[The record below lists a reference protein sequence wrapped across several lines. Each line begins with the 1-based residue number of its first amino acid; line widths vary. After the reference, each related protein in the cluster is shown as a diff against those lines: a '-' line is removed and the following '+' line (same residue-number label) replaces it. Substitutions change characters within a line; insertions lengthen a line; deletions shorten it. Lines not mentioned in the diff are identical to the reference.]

1 VHKINDKIPL
11 AVLTERN
18 IETAVNFAKTIK
30 AVAIHVDY
38 TMLTQEIVEEL
49 KIDYKVFA
57 YTVNNLNPIE
67 RIKSYGVDG
76 MISDFPD
83 RL

>member
-1 VHKINDKIPL
+1 
-11 AVLTERN
+11 
-18 IETAVNFAKTIK
+18 
-30 AVAIHVDY
+30 
-38 TMLTQEIVEEL
+38 MLTLEIVEEL
-49 KIDYKVFA
+49 KKDYKVFA